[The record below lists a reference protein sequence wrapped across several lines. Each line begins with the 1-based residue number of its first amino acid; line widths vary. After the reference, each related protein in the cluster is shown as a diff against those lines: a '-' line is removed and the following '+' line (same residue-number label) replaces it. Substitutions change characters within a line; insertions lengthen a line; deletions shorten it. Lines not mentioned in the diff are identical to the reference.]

1 VVGVRRGLDKA
12 FKEERYRFTLVYSGT
27 KRPKGNKW
35 TTENVHAWDDPKIQE
50 CLDNGGNIG
59 IHCGY
64 RGLVVVDFD
73 TEEAEKEICP
83 LLPVTR
89 TIRSAG
95 KGRKHLHFFCNSL
108 RKGWGIDHPTEKDE
122 NGKAIRIIDVLSEG
136 KQALI
141 PPSINSTTG
150 RQYELINDIE
160 PATITESELKAVFF
174 KYQKEKGDNKINSE
188 NLPDLIPV
196 LKQAGMDISRNPTKC
211 LWHGSVGGKCFSFN
225 DKVYHCFHCDESGNV
240 VSFVKKHYNLNYL
253 KACEKLGIKPITK
266 LNFSQGRRFGVSDL
280 DIAEEFIKSQP
291 LFYDKK
297 GLWWGW
303 DLNNQIWLRIDE
315 TDILNGIDLETNL
328 KDSTNASVKSS
339 IMEALRR
346 KARLYNPIEPPIT
359 WVQFGR
365 DIVDIKTL
373 TSYKTNPKVFMRN
386 SIPWKVGVSD
396 ETPIIDDLLKSWVN
410 EKDMFTLKEIMA
422 YCLYRDYPIHRVFAL
437 IGAGRNGK
445 STYLN
450 LIKKFI
456 GIENFATTDL
466 NNLLENRFESATLYL
481 KLAGLMGECSEKTLT
496 RTDMLKRLSGQD
508 ETRVELKGKM
518 PFSCTNYAKLIMSMN
533 ALPMTMDNSLG
544 FYSRWLIINFNK
556 NTFVNERD
564 VLGEVP
570 GFELENLVCFCL
582 KALQSLLSRG
592 RFANEGDFKEREKTY
607 EQFSNPIG
615 RFILE
620 KCEENCEGEILL
632 DVFFEHL
639 NAWLRKNNYRP
650 FLNKEDVSKRLRRQ
664 NFEIQRL
671 RVNDGR
677 GRYLLGYKLKDIEE
691 EINKKQQIKEEIVRV
706 EQNVPVPPVPPVPL
720 FPTQL
725 PIYSSDSKIV
735 GQPGQVGQNIPE
747 FPTPSTPENPRILIT
762 GGYKYI
768 SNLIYKLDG
777 GEGCSQDNLF
787 KYLRAERIALDED
800 QLTSFLETMAK
811 KGIIYRYKPDK
822 WKRYD

>member
-1 VVGVRRGLDKA
+1 MRRELHKA
-12 FKEERYRFTLVYSGT
+12 FRDERYRFTLVYSGL

-35 TTENVHAWDDPKIQE
+35 TTENVHTWDDPKIQE

-64 RGLVVVDFD
+64 RGLVVIDFD
-73 TEEAEKEICP
+73 TEESEKEICP

-95 KGRKHLHFFCNSL
+95 KGRKHLHFFCNEL
-108 RKGWGIDHPTEKDE
+108 RNGWGIDHPIEKDA
-122 NGKAIRIIDVLSEG
+122 NGKGIRIVDVLGAG

-141 PPSINSTTG
+141 PPSINATTG
-150 RQYELINDIE
+150 RQYELINDME
-160 PATITESELKAVFF
+160 PATITKSELEAVFF
-174 KYQKEKGDNKINSE
+174 KYMGKEKNKNTNSE

-196 LKQAGMDISRNPTKC
+196 LKQAGMDVSRNPTKC

-253 KACEKLGIKPITK
+253 KACEKLGIKPIIK
-266 LNFSQGRRFGVSDL
+266 LNLSQGRRFGMTDL
-280 DIAEEFIKSQP
+280 DIADEFIKSQP
-291 LFYDKK
+291 LFYDRK

-303 DLNNQIWLRIDE
+303 DLNNLIWIRIDE

-328 KDSTNASVKSS
+328 TNSTNASVKAS

-346 KARLYNPIEPPIT
+346 KARLYNPTEPPIT

-373 TSYKTNPKVFMRN
+373 TSYKPNSKVFMRN
-386 SIPWKVGVSD
+386 SIPWKVGVSE
-396 ETPIIDDLLKSWVN
+396 ETPMIDDLLKSWVGD
-410 EKDMFTLKEIMA
+410 KDVFTLKEIMA

-456 GIENFATTDL
+456 GLENFATTDL

-556 NTFVNERD
+556 NTFANEKD
-564 VLGEVP
+564 VLGEIP
-570 GFELENLVCFCL
+570 SFEMENLVCFSL
-582 KALQSLLSRG
+582 KALQSLLNRG

-607 EQFSNPIG
+607 ERFSNPIG
-615 RFILE
+615 RFMLE
-620 KCEENCEGEILL
+620 NCEENCEGEILL

-677 GRYLLGYKLKDIEE
+677 GRYLLGYQFKDKEKENEQKLEKT
-691 EINKKQQIKEEIVRV
+691 EEIVGL
-706 EQNVPVPPVPPVPL
+706 ELSSSVPPVPPVPP
-720 FPTQL
+720 FPTQVS
-725 PIYSSDSKIV
+725 IYSPDSKIV
-735 GQPGQVGQNIPE
+735 GQVGQVGQNIPE
-747 FPTPSTPENPRILIT
+747 YPTPTTPENPRILIT

-768 SNLIYKLDG
+768 SNLIYKLDI
-777 GEGCSQDNLF
+777 GEGCSQDVLF
-787 KYLRAERIALDED
+787 RYLRSEKMAMDDD
-800 QLTSFLETMAK
+800 QLTQFLQVMAK
-811 KGIIYRYKPDK
+811 NGMIYQYKPDK
-822 WKRYD
+822 WKRFD